1 MAKIIL
7 DSQYLTSSVTI
18 VLEILA
24 RHIASQLKATILTL
38 SYILIWPLVLELC
51 QYDVSRNYMGIFQT
65 KGHSSYFLFISS
77 HGLGWWEVE
86 QTSLTRLKKLAC

>member
-1 MAKIIL
+1 MIL

-18 VLEILA
+18 VLEI
-24 RHIASQLKATILTL
+24 QLKPTILTL

-51 QYDVSRNYMGIFQT
+51 QHDVSRSDVEIFQT